1 MKILMVTPYLPYPL
15 HSGGQ
20 TRSFNLIKHLAKN
33 CEITLFSFIRD
44 VNENQYIKNLSP
56 YCQKIKTFPRG
67 KTWSL
72 KKILLAGLTP
82 YPFLIANYYSQ
93 EMKKIIQEEVKKEH
107 YDLIHV
113 ECFYLM
119 PNIPKTKSPV
129 VLVDQTIE
137 YEVYRHYVQSLPF
150 WTGPIKPLLY
160 FDALKLFLWE
170 KLCWKKASQICAVSR
185 EDKKKMIKHC
195 HRLKVEIV
203 QNGVDIKKFEKRI
216 YRRASRPTILFG
228 IANFK
233 WMQNKEAALILLR
246 EVWPQIK
253 KKVKNC
259 QLWIIGRFAPQLLS
273 HFINEKDVTIKEADD
288 ILPFYQ
294 KSWLLLAPIKSGGG
308 SRTKFF
314 EAMASGLPIITT
326 PQGAEGI
333 KAKNN
338 REIIICRSNRQLAS
352 TAIKLIKNRLIAR
365 EIGKRGKKLI
375 TNKYSWQQSA
385 EELNRVYKK
394 VARK

>member
-1 MKILMVTPYLPYPL
+1 MITPYLPYPL

-20 TRSFNLIKHLAKN
+20 TRSYNLIKHLSKKN
-33 CEITLFSFIRD
+33 QITLFSFIRD
-44 VNENQYIKNLSP
+44 VSENQYIKNLSP
-56 YCQKIKTFPRG
+56 YCQKIKTFSRG

-72 KKILLAGLTP
+72 KKILLSSFTL

-93 EMKKIIQEEVKKEH
+93 KVKKIIKEEIKKDH
-107 YDLIHV
+107 YNLIHV

-119 PNIPKTKSPV
+119 PNIPKTKLPV

-137 YEVYRHYVQSLPF
+137 YEIYRHYVQSLPF
-150 WTGPIKPLLY
+150 WAEPIKPLFY
-160 FDALKLFLWE
+160 FDVLKLFLWE
-170 KLCWKKASQICAVSR
+170 KLYWKKASQICAVSY
-185 EDKKKMIKHC
+185 EDKGKMIKHC
-195 HRLKVEIV
+195 HQLKVEIV
-203 QNGVDIKKFEKRI
+203 QNGVDIKKFEKKI

-233 WMQNKEAALILLR
+233 WMPNKEAALILLQ
-246 EVWPQIK
+246 EIWPQIK

-259 QLWIIGRFAPQLLS
+259 QLWIIGRFAPQFLS
-273 HFINEKDVTIKEADD
+273 HFINEKDITIKEADD
-288 ILPFYQ
+288 VLPFYQ

-314 EAMASGLPIITT
+314 EAMASGLPVVTT

-338 REIIICRSNRQLAS
+338 KEIIICRNNRRLIYN
-352 TAIKLIKNRLIAR
+352 AIKLIKNRPIAHK
-365 EIGKRGKKLI
+365 IGRRGKKLI
-375 TNKYSWQQSA
+375 TGKYSWQQSA
-385 EELNRVYKK
+385 EELNRVYEK
-394 VARK
+394 VIGDR

>member
-56 YCQKIKTFPRG
+56 YCRKIKTFPRG

-72 KKILLAGLTP
+72 KKILLAGFTP
-82 YPFLIANYYSQ
+82 YSFLIANYYSRK
-93 EMKKIIQEEVKKEH
+93 MKKIIQEEVKKGG

-119 PNIPKTKSPV
+119 SNIPKTKLPV

-137 YEVYRHYVQSLPF
+137 YEVYRHYVQSLPL
-150 WTGPIKPLLY
+150 WTGLIKPLLY
-160 FDALKLFLWE
+160 FDVLKLFLWE
-170 KLCWKKASQICAVSR
+170 KFYWRKASQVCAVSR

-195 HRLKVEIV
+195 HRLRVEVV

-228 IANFK
+228 VANFK
-233 WMQNKEAALILLR
+233 WMQNKEAALILLQ

-253 KKVKNC
+253 NKVKNC
-259 QLWIIGRFAPQLLS
+259 QLWIIGRFAPQFLS
-273 HFINEKDVTIKEADD
+273 HFTNEKDITIKEADD

-338 REIIICRSNRQLAS
+338 KEVIIRRSNRQLANA
-352 TAIKLIKNRLIAR
+352 AIKLIKNRLVAR

-385 EELNRVYKK
+385 EELNRVYKN
-394 VARK
+394 V